1 MGFVTLS
8 FMALSGFIAIAALL
22 FVQPK
27 KSVLPEETR
36 N

>member
-27 KSVLPEETR
+27 KSDNQLSEQ
-36 N
+36 